1 MLAEGAAAVLDVPAV
16 VERLRTVERRGRLVL
31 PGGMA
36 GSLDPA
42 FAALIGWIGGQMED
56 AALLG
61 LPT

>member
-1 MLAEGAAAVLDVPAV
+1 MLAEGAGAVLDVPAV
-16 VERLRTVERRGRLVL
+16 VERLRTVERRGRMVL

-36 GSLDPA
+36 GALDPT
-42 FAALIGWIGGQMED
+42 FATVIGRIGDQMED